1 MSHDLTIPAI
11 QAPTT
16 LDPPA
21 RQARPARGT
30 DAPATSSASAS
41 PYVNPTLRLDAELGL
56 VVMEF
61 RDDSGAL
68 TSTIPSERQIE
79 AYRAHQDPVHQAR
92 SGEAGSAE
100 AGSAPAEPAPTAEEE
115 PPREAEPRDA

>member
-16 LDPPA
+16 LDPPV
-21 RQARPARGT
+21 RQGRPARGSDT
-30 DAPATSSASAS
+30 QAAASASAS

-61 RDDSGAL
+61 RDDSGAV

-79 AYRAHQDPVHQAR
+79 AYRAHQDPTHQAR
-92 SGEAGSAE
+92 SADAGSA
-100 AGSAPAEPAPTAEEE
+100 AAEPAPTREEE
-115 PPREAEPRDA
+115 PPRDTEPRDA